1 MGIRLCDD
9 EVGTLLEDEQVR
21 DEQVAERLAGATPED
36 NSEETTTEAPL
47 TLEQQLAAAKA
58 LADEYLDG
66 WQRARAE
73 FANARKRMQR
83 ESAESYRNAT
93 VDVVARLLPMID
105 DLDRAMISVPP
116 AVAATSWFEGL
127 QLVHR
132 KLTGML
138 DSVEIEVIPAL
149 GQPFDPR
156 LHNAIMREA
165 STEFESGTVIRELQT
180 GYRMGERV
188 IRPTVVVVAE

>member
-1 MGIRLCDD
+1 M
-9 EVGTLLEDEQVR
+9 LEDEQVR